1 MVRPIR
7 RRYIAAQ
14 LHVHHTIL
22 VFVFVFLKKT
32 VLSLTAFKN
41 YN

>member
-1 MVRPIR
+1 MHASS
-7 RRYIAAQ
+7 YKKNAQ
-14 LHVHHTIL
+14 LHVRHTIL